1 MSGTGTRAAGKFLL
15 SIVFLFFFTTGL
27 AGPARAG
34 TEVPVLTLEECLTIA
49 ETNHPS
55 VAGAEAQVAAGRG
68 RLSQILAADRPE
80 ISATA
85 STARNGSDYGD
96 STNHSVG
103 ATASLKIFDAK
114 RNKYTADAQRNTL
127 SATEEEGRKTVLDVR
142 ANVKSSYM
150 ALLLSS
156 ETATQR
162 LESVRAFERHLER
175 AEGFYEVGTKPW
187 YDVTKARVDL
197 GNAQLS
203 LVEAQAGVEV
213 AKATLRNAMGVEQ
226 ETLFDVAPVSLD
238 LSTASAGLE
247 ELWSLLHVHGLEELE
262 RLALENRADYQ
273 ASELRTLAGRST
285 LSAEARAASPSV
297 SLTGGYNG
305 AGDDVS
311 ELEKSWNV
319 GLRMSVP
326 IIDGG
331 AAKARVDTAQAQL
344 SSLAASQEKLRQ
356 DISLEVRRAYTEIV
370 KARERVRISELT
382 LANAEENRK
391 LALGRYETGV
401 GDSLEVTDALLSY
414 ASARLENR
422 KARYDF
428 QTALI
433 DTEKAIG
440 MEFLS
445 H

>member
-1 MSGTGTRAAGKFLL
+1 MRAE
-15 SIVFLFFFTTGL
+15 
-27 AGPARAG
+27 

-55 VAGAEAQVAAGRG
+55 VAGAEAQAAAGRG
-68 RLSQILAADRPE
+68 KLNQILAADRPE

-85 STARNGSDYGD
+85 STARNGSDYNE

-150 ALLLSS
+150 ALLLSA
-156 ETATQR
+156 ETAAQR

-175 AEGFYEVGTKPW
+175 AQGFYEVGTKPW

-203 LVEAQAGVEV
+203 LVEAHAGVEV
-213 AKATLRNAMGVEQ
+213 AKAALRNAMGVDQ
-226 ETLFDVAPVSLD
+226 ETLFDAAPVSLD
-238 LSTASAGLE
+238 LSAASAG
-247 ELWSLLHVHGLEELE
+247 ELWNLSHVHGFEELE
-262 RLALENRADYQ
+262 RLALENRADYR

-297 SLTGGYNG
+297 SLTGGCNG

-326 IIDGG
+326 VIDGG
-331 AAKARVDTAQAQL
+331 AAKARADMAQAQL
-344 SSLAASQEKLRQ
+344 SSLAASREKLRQ